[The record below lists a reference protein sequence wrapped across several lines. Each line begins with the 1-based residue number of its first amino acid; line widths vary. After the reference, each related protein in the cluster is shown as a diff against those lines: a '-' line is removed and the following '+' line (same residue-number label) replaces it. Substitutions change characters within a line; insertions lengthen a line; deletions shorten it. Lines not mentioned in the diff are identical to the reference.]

1 MSTMRQMP
9 KKCLRFLMGLLL
21 TVILTML
28 AYSIYNTYTAY
39 TQMVVEQRQEHLLI
53 TSRAVSQNLALYI
66 SEQLRD
72 VEILTRTP
80 GFQNALRDYYDGGGT
95 QSLKEHI
102 LSYLLSQ
109 QQGVSRVYLLDRNGN
124 IVCRYNQYPFLEEFP
139 ESLLRLQ
146 ELSDRQQS
154 GIGTIFRI
162 NQQHYGFTLV
172 NGIMSGN
179 EYAGTVV
186 SVMDMEVLYRKFIAP
201 LDIHSSGN
209 IIVKNDK
216 GTIIMH
222 PEQQMLTFNYFRD
235 IAELDSLPQYE
246 SLRRMLDIQ
255 YSREEGTAIYKSF
268 SNGILPPE
276 EEITAFSRMNVGGT
290 SWYVSAV
297 LPYSTVKN
305 LVDSNM
311 GRFALLIAAVLAVV
325 AAGVLSIYALWR
337 ERQKL
342 TLEAS
347 YLKDMNRTLEELHQ
361 SREEINHYQKLQTIG
376 ALAGGIVHEFNNLL
390 TPIMGYSEFLMERM
404 GPGSEYYEDMEEI
417 YKAGSRAKEIV
428 EQILPFSRK
437 ETDSSSYGPV
447 SLEAVLRDSVK
458 MVRLILPATIRLE
471 TDFRDLR
478 ANVFGSVTQLHQVL
492 LNLYSNA
499 VQAMADQGGTLTV
512 RTRQISPVELPKTFL
527 ASSEGTYLLIQVSDT
542 GPGIVP
548 EHLDHIFDPF
558 FTTKES
564 GEGTGLGLS
573 VVKNILISHGGFID
587 VHSVLGRGSDFLIYL
602 PVAESAGGAE
612 SAGVRTPDPVHG
624 HPAVLLVDDDARV
637 ARYLTRRLSREGYDV
652 TMFTV
657 PEEALAAFQTEPDAW
672 RLVLADNTMPKFKG
686 TVLVRQ
692 IKQHRP
698 ALSAILITGF
708 IDQEV
713 LRMRR
718 EGWIDEVLN
727 KPLDFQHLTD
737 VMERLLR
744 KEDEA

>member
-1 MSTMRQMP
+1 MKETPR
-9 KKCLRFLMGLLL
+9 KRLRFLLGLVLA
-21 TVILTML
+21 VILTML
-28 AYSIYNTYTAY
+28 AYAIYNTYTAY
-39 TQMVVEQRQEHLLI
+39 TQMIVEQQQEHLLI

-72 VEILTRTP
+72 VDILTRTP
-80 GFQNALRDYYDGGGT
+80 GFQSAFRDYYDGGGS

-109 QQGVSRVYLLDRNGN
+109 QQGVSRVYLLDRDGN

-139 ESLLRLQ
+139 ESLLHLQ
-146 ELSDRQQS
+146 ELSGRRQS
-154 GIGTIFRI
+154 GIGGVFRI
-162 NQQHYGFTLV
+162 SRQHYGFTLV

-179 EYAGTVV
+179 DYAGTVV
-186 SVMDMEVLYRKFIAP
+186 SVMDMETLYRQFIMP
-201 LDIHSSGN
+201 LDIHGSGN

-222 PEQQMLTFNYFRD
+222 PEPRMLTFNYFRE
-235 IAELDSLPQYE
+235 IEELDTLPQYE
-246 SLRRMLDIQ
+246 SLRQMLKIQ

-276 EEITAFSRMNVGGT
+276 EEIAAFSRMNAGGT
-290 SWYVSAV
+290 AWYVSAV
-297 LPYSTVKN
+297 LPYSTVTN

-337 ERQKL
+337 ERQRL

-347 YLKDMNRTLEELHQ
+347 YLKDMNRTLEELHK

-437 ETDSSSYGPV
+437 ETDSSTYGPV
-447 SLEAVLRDSVK
+447 SLEAVLRDSIK
-458 MVRLILPATIRLE
+458 MVQLILPSNIRLE
-471 TDFRDLR
+471 TDFQGLR
-478 ANVFGSVTQLHQVL
+478 ANVFGSATQLHQVL

-512 RTRQISPVELPKTFL
+512 RTWQISSAELPETFL
-527 ASSEGTYLLIQVSDT
+527 ASSEGTYLLIQISDT
-542 GPGIVP
+542 GLGIAS
-548 EHLDHIFDPF
+548 ENLDHIFDPF

-587 VHSVLGRGSDFLIYL
+587 VRSVLNRGSDFLIYL
-602 PVAESAGGAE
+602 PVSENAAGTESAGA
-612 SAGVRTPDPVHG
+612 RMPDPVQG
-624 HPAVLLVDDDARV
+624 HPTVLLVDDDARV
-637 ARYLTRRLSREGYDV
+637 ARYLTRRLSREGYAV
-652 TMFTV
+652 TMFTD
-657 PEEALAAFQTEPDAW
+657 PEEALSAFQAEPDDW
-672 RLVLADNTMPKFKG
+672 QLVLADNTMPKFKG
-686 TVLVRQ
+686 TVLIRQ

-698 ALSAILITGF
+698 ALPAILITGF